1 MHQTLQPAGITAPVA
16 LPSAPS
22 RPVRDVEPPGGYHPG
37 PWDPA
42 RSTIVAERGGLK
54 VRRADCAGTRAD
66 ASYLVRKMYE
76 WRGYEVGAPQGAP
89 DRVTLMAG
97 DDGGVLAT
105 ITVGFDG
112 IDGLQVEHLYPDEV
126 ERLRAGGG
134 RICEFTRLAVD
145 RELQSKE
152 LLAMM
157 FHIAYMVA
165 HRLHR
170 CTDLLVEVNPRHVRF
185 YERMLG
191 FVPLG
196 ATRTCARVNA
206 PARLMWLSLAHAR
219 EQIARFGG
227 GRGEQARSLYPLFFS
242 PAEENGIVARLR
254 AA

>member
-1 MHQTLQPAGITAPVA
+1 MHQTHQPSGIATPVA
-16 LPSAPS
+16 LLPAPS
-22 RPVRDVEPPGGYHPG
+22 LPLRESEPPGGYHPG

-76 WRGYEVGAPQGAP
+76 WRGYEVGAPQGTP

-112 IDGLQVEHLYPDEV
+112 IGGLMVEHLYRDEV
-126 ERLRAGGG
+126 ERLRECGG

-165 HRLHR
+165 HRLHG
-170 CTDLLVEVNPRHVRF
+170 CTDLLIEVNPRHVRF

-196 ATRTCARVNA
+196 ETRTCLRVNA

-219 EQIARFGG
+219 DQIARFGG
-227 GRGEQARSLYPLFFS
+227 GHDLHARSLYPLFFS
-242 PAEENGIVARLR
+242 PLEENGIVARLR
-254 AA
+254 SA